1 MLNPFF
7 QQGAR
12 TEQNLLQ
19 DLINEQLKMYGVEV
33 HYLPRKYVTENSIIR
48 EVVQS
53 TFDDAYPIEAYVES
67 FDGYGDNPTLL
78 SKFGIQATN
87 EITLIISKERYETYI
102 SPLIKNEQNI
112 KLSSRPKEGDLIYF
126 PLGDRLFEIKYV
138 EHERPFYQLQKNY
151 VYELRCELFRLGDEL
166 IDTGVDNIDDIL
178 LGDEATG
185 VNEDGIPTLIG
196 PSQTLTL
203 VGTGVTAEAT
213 ISLFDHGI
221 QRFVISDRGSSY
233 LNPPRVAISS
243 APSGGRIGIAT
254 ARLLSGIAACSNTI
268 ANPSLGVVQEVLL
281 IDPGAGYATT
291 NPPSVKFFAA
301 TNDNG
306 AGAAATS
313 VINTGIVGLAT
324 ITNAGAGYTVN
335 PIITF
340 TGVST
345 VSAAATAIVSAAGT
359 ISAIY
364 FSNSGTGYTA
374 LPTIT
379 ISDPDLTSTGSFTF
393 NEIVTGSISGTTARV
408 KTWNSVTNELEV
420 YTVSGDWTVGE
431 KIVGSSSGASHQL
444 RVISLD
450 PVDDGFADNINI
462 EIQADSILDFSE
474 RNPFGIP

>member
-138 EHERPFYQLQKNY
+138 EHEKPFYQLQKNY

-166 IDTGVDNIDDIL
+166 IDTGVDNIDDVL

-291 NPPSVKFFAA
+291 NPPSVNFFAA
-301 TNDNG
+301 TNDSG

-335 PIITF
+335 PTITF

-364 FSNSGTGYTA
+364 FSNSGAGYTA

-462 EIQADSILDFSE
+462 ETQADAILDFSE
-474 RNPFGIP
+474 QNPFGIP